1 MARPTVTMQLTG
13 LNGLK
18 KAVRLLKKAGVD
30 PDKITSA
37 LRPAA
42 EIVRD
47 EAKRIVAYDENR
59 KKGFHLRDS
68 IFVMS
73 KPTSRHRFSVA
84 IAVSYARAPHAH
96 FEEFGTPGHVIK
108 VPGKFSKGAPKRVLS
123 SGEKTYGTALWHPG
137 TPKHP
142 FMRPAWRRK
151 KKAVIQSS
159 GKHLG
164 RLFEG
169 EAKKLNVRLMR

>member
-1 MARPTVTMQLTG
+1 MAAPSVTMQLTG

-47 EAKRIVAYDENR
+47 EAKRIVAYDEKR
-59 KKGFHLRDS
+59 TEKFHLKDS

-73 KPTSRHRFSVA
+73 KPKARHRFSVA
-84 IAVSYARAPHAH
+84 VAVSYKRAPHAH
-96 FEEFGTPGHVIK
+96 LVEFGTPGHVIK
-108 VPGKFSKGAPKRVLS
+108 VPGKFSKGAPKKVLS
-123 SGEKTYGTALWHPG
+123 SGKQTYGTALWHPG

-151 KKAVIQSS
+151 RKAVIQSS

-164 RLFEG
+164 LLFER
-169 EAKKLNVRLMR
+169 EAKKLNVRPMR